1 MLASA
6 RLFDGCLFR
15 QLLSSVVC
23 LVALSLSTVFSAQT
37 ETLDRILAV
46 VAGHVIMQSDV
57 RAFVDLQLAELGTDD
72 DSDDAILTYLIER
85 RLVLDEVDRYVVA
98 NPPRSTA
105 DRLMTEIVARF
116 PSEEAFQR
124 ALKRV
129 GFTTDDL
136 RQILQDDARR
146 EAYLDNR
153 FGAVRVPT
161 NVELREYY
169 DEHREQFVDAGRTKT
184 FDEVR
189 FSVLEQFT
197 AERRDFTVAE
207 WVSSL
212 VRRGQVIRPV
222 LVR

>member
-1 MLASA
+1 M
-6 RLFDGCLFR
+6 G
-15 QLLSSVVC
+15 C
-23 LVALSLSTVFSAQT
+23 LVALISLPITVFSAQT

-57 RAFVDLQLAELGTDD
+57 RAFVDLQLVELGTDD

-105 DRLMTEIVARF
+105 DRLMTEVVARF
-116 PSEEAFQR
+116 PSEEEFQR

-153 FGAVRVPT
+153 FGTVRVPT

-197 AERRDFTVAE
+197 AERRDSTVAE

-212 VRRGQVIRPV
+212 VRRGQVIRSV
-222 LVR
+222 LGR